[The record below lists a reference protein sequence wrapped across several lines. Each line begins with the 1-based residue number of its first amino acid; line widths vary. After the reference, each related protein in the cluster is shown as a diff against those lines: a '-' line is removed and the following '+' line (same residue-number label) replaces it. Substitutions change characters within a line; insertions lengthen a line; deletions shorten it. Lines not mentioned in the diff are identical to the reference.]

1 MLSNFFVK
9 RNNELLKALTSDTNL
24 ISKSLSKYN
33 VFLIFIA
40 ECTKHA
46 LDAVVLSKNDRKI
59 YEVNKEKLRKEAEH
73 LTKVYQ

>member
-1 MLSNFFVK
+1 MSFLKLS
-9 RNNELLKALTSDTNL
+9 LLTLTSSPKASVSIMCYL
-24 ISKSLSKYN
+24 IL
-33 VFLIFIA
+33 IA

>member
-1 MLSNFFVK
+1 MSFLKLS
-9 RNNELLKALTSDTNL
+9 LLTLTSSPKASVS
-24 ISKSLSKYN
+24 IMC
-33 VFLIFIA
+33 FLIFIA

-73 LTKVYQ
+73 LTKVY

>member
-1 MLSNFFVK
+1 MS
-9 RNNELLKALTSDTNL
+9 
-24 ISKSLSKYN
+24 
-33 VFLIFIA
+33 FLIFIA